1 MNIDPTAVANSLDVH
16 QCQKVIDECTEHLK
30 YLSLDAN
37 PELFWRQQR
46 IRSLKTLAENR
57 LKWLNQQDQKL
68 KEQLVQLSSIKF
80 PKV

>member
-1 MNIDPTAVANSLDVH
+1 MNIDPNAVANSLDVH

-57 LKWLNQQDQKL
+57 LKWLNEQDQKL

>member
-1 MNIDPTAVANSLDVH
+1 MNINPTAVANSLDVH

-46 IRSLKTLAENR
+46 IRSLKTLAESR
-57 LKWLNQQDQKL
+57 LQWLNEQDQKL
-68 KEQLVQLSSIKF
+68 KEQLVQLSQIKI